1 MIQKSLV
8 AFGLALSLA
17 AGAARAD
24 ALDPR
29 LDGLARAWA
38 HANYEIADKGA
49 QGAAA
54 AQVAAD
60 ADALAK
66 QNPGRAEPLVWE
78 AIAKAT
84 QAGAKG
90 GLGGLALAKESRSL
104 LERAE
109 KINPNALGDGSVYTS
124 LGSLYAQV
132 PGFPIGFGD
141 PAKARSYLQKALAA
155 NPNGVD
161 FQLLLRRFPDAPER
175 LCRRQQGA
183 AEGAGRAAASGPGD
197 RRQGPQGPGVDPP
210 QPGPGQ
216 AALDSVG
223 VAIRS
228 PRPRSAL

>member
-1 MIQKSLV
+1 MTRKPLF
-8 AFGLALSLA
+8 ALGLALSLL

-24 ALDPR
+24 ALDTR
-29 LDGLARAWA
+29 LDGLAHAWA
-38 HANYEIADKGA
+38 HANYEITDKGA
-49 QGAAA
+49 QGEAA

-66 QNPGRAEPLVWE
+66 QNPGRAEPVVWE

-109 KINPNALGDGSVYTS
+109 RINPAALGDGSVYTS

-141 PAKARSYLQKALAA
+141 PGKARGYLQKALAA

-161 FQLLLRRFPDAPER
+161 SNFFYGDFLMRQNDYAGASKALQKAIAAPAR
-175 LCRRQQGA
+175 P
-183 AEGAGRAAASGPGD
+183 GREVADKGRKAQAAALLS
-197 RRQGPQGPGVDPP
+197 
-210 QPGPGQ
+210 Q
-216 AALDSVG
+216 AQAKLH
-223 VAIRS
+223 
-228 PRPRSAL
+228 

>member
-1 MIQKSLV
+1 MTRKL
-8 AFGLALSLA
+8 LPALSLTLSLM

-38 HANYEIADKGA
+38 HANYEITDKSA
-49 QGAAA
+49 QGEAA
-54 AQVAAD
+54 AQVAAE

-66 QNPGRAEPLVWE
+66 QNPDRAEPLVWE

-90 GLGGLALAKESRSL
+90 GLGGLALAKESRAL
-104 LERAE
+104 LEKAE
-109 KINPNALGDGSVYTS
+109 KINPAALGDGSVYTS

-141 PAKARSYLQKALAA
+141 PNKARAYLRKALAA

-161 FQLLLRRFPDAPER
+161 PNFFYGDFLMRQNDYAGAVAALKKAIAAPAR
-175 LCRRQQGA
+175 P
-183 AEGAGRAAASGPGD
+183 GREVADKGRKAQAAALLS
-197 RRQGPQGPGVDPP
+197 
-210 QPGPGQ
+210 Q
-216 AALDSVG
+216 AQAKL
-223 VAIRS
+223 R
-228 PRPRSAL
+228 

>member
-1 MIQKSLV
+1 MTPKTLLV
-8 AFGLALSLA
+8 LGAALSLL

-24 ALDPR
+24 ALDGR
-29 LDGLARAWA
+29 VDGLARAWA
-38 HANYEIADKGA
+38 HANYEIADKTA

-60 ADALAK
+60 ADALAR

-84 QAGAKG
+84 EAGAKG
-90 GLGGLALAKESRSL
+90 GLGGLTLAKEARSL
-104 LERAE
+104 LEKAE

-141 PAKARSYLQKALAA
+141 PGKARGYLQKALAA

-161 FQLLLRRFPDAPER
+161 PNFFYGDFLMRQNDYPGASKALQRALAAPARPGREVADKGRKAQAMALLAQAQAKLR
-175 LCRRQQGA
+175 
-183 AEGAGRAAASGPGD
+183 
-197 RRQGPQGPGVDPP
+197 
-210 QPGPGQ
+210 
-216 AALDSVG
+216 
-223 VAIRS
+223 
-228 PRPRSAL
+228 